1 MLDPEARPART
12 LDGLKEALC
21 VLIGSLDRLR
31 EALNLKM
38 TFALLCCAIGEVL
51 KAQAPL
57 SPKAEQLALAM
68 FDGKIAGDKLDC
80 DAKPGRVF
88 FDFAFRFELSYVVT
102 CPYSQFKGELDH
114 FAAVTRVRSLNEGKF
129 VILGDSY
136 QVPALPAS
144 IRTKPDSRRFRGRLE
159 FSGAIGVGEGEYTI
173 ELLVVDEH
181 RRFYRKNWKVRT
193 RRRGGEKKAEV
204 SLLPNQVAPLMFTGL
219 NHGAPD
225 ELKPL
230 RLTVL
235 LDAAPVYPFANKLR
249 ARDRAFLLG
258 ALTSLMR
265 QIPNASV
272 RLVAFN
278 TAQRKEIFQ
287 SDVLDEKGLLDLADA
302 LRQLELGTVGYKAL
316 QQKKGGAGLLNR
328 LLTEE
333 QKGDRRA
340 DAVLFLGPRIREDE
354 SISRESLSC
363 SVLSG
368 PRLFYLAYIAFPS
381 IQYPDTIER
390 LTGDCKGRVL
400 KFYSAGS
407 FATAIEKVRTSM
419 LNERN

>member
-1 MLDPEARPART
+1 MA
-12 LDGLKEALC
+12 
-21 VLIGSLDRLR
+21 
-31 EALNLKM
+31 
-38 TFALLCCAIGEVL
+38 FALLCCAIGGVL
-51 KAQAPL
+51 KAQSPL
-57 SPKAEQLALAM
+57 TPEGEQLALAM
-68 FDGKIAGDKLDC
+68 LDGKIEGDKLDC
-80 DAKPGRVF
+80 NAKPGRVF
-88 FDFAFRFELSYVVT
+88 FDFAFRFELSYVVN
-102 CPYSQFKGELDH
+102 CRYNQFKGELGH
-114 FAAVTRVRSLNEGKF
+114 FIAVTRVRSLNVGKS

-136 QVPALPAS
+136 EVPALPAS
-144 IRTKPDSRRFRGRLE
+144 MLTKIDIRRYRGLLE

-181 RRFYRKNWKVRT
+181 RRFYRKNWKVRA
-193 RRRGGEKKAEV
+193 RRRGAEKKAEV
-204 SLLPNQVAPLMFTGL
+204 SLLPNQVAPLVFTGL
-219 NHGAPD
+219 NHSAPD
-225 ELKPL
+225 DLKLL

-235 LDAAPVYPFANKLR
+235 LDAAPIYPFANKLR

-278 TAQRKEIFQ
+278 TDQRKEIFQ
-287 SDVLDEKGLLDLADA
+287 SDVLDEKGLLNLADS

-316 QQKKGGAGLLNR
+316 QQKKGGASLLNR

-333 QKGDRRA
+333 QKDDRHA

-354 SISRESLSC
+354 SVSRENLSC

-368 PRLFYLAYIAFPS
+368 PRLFYLEYIAFPFS
-381 IQYPDTIER
+381 QYPDTIER
-390 LTGDCKGRVL
+390 LTGDCKGKVL
-400 KFYSAGS
+400 KFYSPGS

-419 LNERN
+419 LNEHN